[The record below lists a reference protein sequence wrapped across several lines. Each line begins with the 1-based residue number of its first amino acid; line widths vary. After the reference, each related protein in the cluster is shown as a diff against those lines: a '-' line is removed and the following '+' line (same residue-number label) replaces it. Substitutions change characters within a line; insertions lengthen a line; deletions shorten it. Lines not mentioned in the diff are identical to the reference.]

1 MRFRF
6 DLRRNYYGRKKKNR
20 HINQS
25 KTQIQSKSL
34 QSNFIFRPKGTCW
47 GIQRNMQKY
56 RNFTSKCFQKVYRRF
71 WSKEQKKSKPLVNG
85 WLHSAEKPEIQADRI
100 SGFLFFGFKIFSTC
114 CFNLQKILRI
124 YIQRNKIVV

>member
-20 HINQS
+20 HINRS

-56 RNFTSKCFQKVYRRF
+56 RNFTGKCFQKVYRRF
-71 WSKEQKKSKPLVNG
+71 CWKVQIKSKLLVERMVALCIKARNSS
-85 WLHSAEKPEIQADRI
+85 WPNFE
-100 SGFLFFGFKIFSTC
+100 LFIFGFYNFS
-114 CFNLQKILRI
+114 NLLFQLAKNFKNI
-124 YIQRNKIVV
+124 YSKK

>member
-20 HINQS
+20 HINRS

-47 GIQRNMQKY
+47 GIQRDMQKY
-56 RNFTSKCFQKVYRRF
+56 RNFTGKCFQKVYRRF
-71 WSKEQKKSKPLVNG
+71 CWKVQIKSKPLVERMV
-85 WLHSAEKPEIQADRI
+85 AVCKKPEIQADRI
-100 SGFLFFGFKIFSTC
+100 SGFLFLGFIIFSTC

>member
-20 HINQS
+20 HINRS
-25 KTQIQSKSL
+25 KTQIQPKSL

-47 GIQRNMQKY
+47 GFQRDMQKY
-56 RNFTSKCFQKVYRRF
+56 RNFTGKCFQKVYRRF
-71 WSKEQKKSKPLVNG
+71 CWKVQIKSKPLVERIV
-85 WLHSAEKPEIQADRI
+85 AVCKKPEIQADRI
-100 SGFLFFGFKIFSTC
+100 SGFLFLEFKIFSTC